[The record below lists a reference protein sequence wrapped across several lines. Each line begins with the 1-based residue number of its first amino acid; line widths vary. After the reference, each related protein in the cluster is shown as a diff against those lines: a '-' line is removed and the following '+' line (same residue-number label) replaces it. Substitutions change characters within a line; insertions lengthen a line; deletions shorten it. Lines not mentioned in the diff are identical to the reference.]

1 LSASYWR
8 SHPAYLAQ
16 QVTSR
21 FFSTGG
27 RDGWQPI
34 DEVSAELAYA
44 AGKEKYDN
52 FRGTASRSTGPRIE
66 AESGPRASLVTN

>member
-1 LSASYWR
+1 
-8 SHPAYLAQ
+8 
-16 QVTSR
+16 VTSR

-52 FRGTASRSTGPRIE
+52 FQRDGQQIDRPAD
-66 AESGPRASLVTN
+66 ESGVWSTREFRDELV